1 MTCHPCRA
9 RLGCMPARYAARAG
23 RAAVRYAFR
32 VRGTIRQ
39 PLVGP
44 LERMSV
50 RTVGDESILVG
61 DVADQA
67 ALQGVLRW
75 LWDLGVEVVSFNP
88 LDGRSRTR

>member
-1 MTCHPCRA
+1 MTRRLHRA

-50 RTVGDESILVG
+50 KTVGDESVLVG
-61 DVADQA
+61 EVADQA

-75 LWDLGVEVVSFNP
+75 LWDLGVEIVSFNP
-88 LDGRSRTR
+88 LDDRARDR

>member
-1 MTCHPCRA
+1 
-9 RLGCMPARYAARAG
+9 MPARYAARAG
-23 RAAVRYAFR
+23 RAAVRYVFR

-44 LERMSV
+44 LERMTV
-50 RTVGDESILVG
+50 RTVGDESIIVG